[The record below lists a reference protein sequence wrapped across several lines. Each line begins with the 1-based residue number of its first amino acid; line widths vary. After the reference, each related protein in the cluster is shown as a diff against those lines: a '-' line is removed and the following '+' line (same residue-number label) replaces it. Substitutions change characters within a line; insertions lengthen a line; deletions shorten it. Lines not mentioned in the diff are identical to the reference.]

1 MRRVTLVCT
10 LLLPL
15 LVAGCGDDDPPET
28 PTAPTIP
35 TVTDTFTGT
44 LTRNGA
50 TSHPF
55 LVTSIVGGSVTA
67 TLKAVTPNA
76 ETVVGLTLGTWNGV
90 GVPGGDLERPRHRPD
105 HAPRPGHLDQRRCA
119 CGSTTSARSR
129 IRRTTNSKSSIP
141 ERPLAAAAPRGRVR

>member
-35 TVTDTFTGT
+35 TVTDIFTGT

-55 LVTSIVGGSVTA
+55 LITSIVGGSVTA

-76 ETVVGLTLGTWNGV
+76 ETVVGITLGTWNGSACQAV
-90 GVPGGDLERPRHRPD
+90 ISNDRAT
-105 HAPRPGHLDQRRCA
+105 APTTLLGLA
-119 CGSTTSARSR
+119 TSTAT
-129 IRRTTNSKSSIP
+129 
-141 ERPLAAAAPRGRVR
+141 LCVRVYDIGTVEDPQDYEVEVVHP

>member
-1 MRRVTLVCT
+1 MRRVTLACT
-10 LLLPL
+10 LLLSL
-15 LVAGCGDDDPPET
+15 LVAGCGDDDDLPET

-55 LVTSIVGGSVTA
+55 LITSIVGGSVTA

-76 ETVVGLTLGTWNGV
+76 ETVVGMTLGTWNGSACQAV
-90 GVPGGDLERPRHRPD
+90 ISNDRATVPTTILGLATSTATLCVRIYDIGTVEDPQDYELEVVHP
-105 HAPRPGHLDQRRCA
+105 
-119 CGSTTSARSR
+119 
-129 IRRTTNSKSSIP
+129 
-141 ERPLAAAAPRGRVR
+141 